1 LPIASPG
8 EFGESESLVLTLAFA
23 CALFLVSD
31 FHFSNYS
38 LTTLSKLTTSLSF
51 STFQSTSMSLEKIT
65 KRSRYTPNAHAG
77 HAKSYDFSLF
87 VVLDKGINLPK
98 DLHGYKL

>member
-1 LPIASPG
+1 MLHCTGKDYKSAI
-8 EFGESESLVLTLAFA
+8 
-23 CALFLVSD
+23 
-31 FHFSNYS
+31 
-38 LTTLSKLTTSLSF
+38 
-51 STFQSTSMSLEKIT
+51 
-65 KRSRYTPNAHAG
+65 YTPNAHAG